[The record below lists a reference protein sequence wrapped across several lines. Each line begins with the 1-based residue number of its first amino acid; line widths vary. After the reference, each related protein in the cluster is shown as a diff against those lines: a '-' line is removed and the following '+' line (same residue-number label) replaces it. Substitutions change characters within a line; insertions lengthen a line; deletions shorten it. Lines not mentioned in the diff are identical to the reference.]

1 MEPPP
6 AFPKMVHDLPRRE
19 LLKAGLTAGVA
30 LSAWPLHAPQ
40 ALWGA
45 DAGLPKRGVS
55 CASGALIPRTSIRI

>member
-45 DAGLPKRGVS
+45 DAGLPKRGGILRVWGS
-55 CASGALIPRTSIRI
+55 DPRTSIRI